1 MNKKRRQYL
10 EGLAADYGIPEET
23 VFAVAD
29 ILGPNEDYDGL
40 ISMLDDYWWIVG
52 DDEEVGENHGA

>member
-29 ILGPNEDYDGL
+29 LLGPNEDYDGL

-52 DDEEVGENHGA
+52 DDEDL